1 MDEKALDRT
10 YYFTMLFHR
19 LDKERK
25 GYLRKEEVRDLMDE
39 IHSLMEGKINHD
51 TMDMKSEQFDQYW
64 TTIDHNHDGKCYLQ
78 NVTEVITTYD
88 IWRFEKIRKEE
99 IEEIFDTKPHCM
111 RSRVLGFM
119 STPNYELFSN
129 LSTIVNVLMIY
140 VGVLT
145 RSSNKEMSNTP
156 LTAWLTF
163 EIVWNFL
170 NGIELILDIYGNGSV
185 HKAFRRKFRAA
196 IEAFCQFLNIMGLIF
211 IISKGIS
218 IDTYYHLCK
227 PFEFIIF
234 LRLLKL
240 TPLLHE
246 IRSTRLVITTM
257 GFMLDP
263 ISTLAGVVFL
273 IFYEFAVIGQFLFGG
288 VIENASYKTPY
299 DNGGSFFTLMN
310 FNDVFSSLVTLF
322 ALMIVNNWYV
332 MVNQTCA
339 YMGNINYRLYFYAFY
354 YVGVIIATNILV
366 AFAIDIYS
374 VVCRLDDSRH
384 ANKEIIV
391 KMLEDHERMEAEKKA
406 AEARDAKAARA
417 AR

>member
-1 MDEKALDRT
+1 M
-10 YYFTMLFHR
+10 
-19 LDKERK
+19 
-25 GYLRKEEVRDLMDE
+25 
-39 IHSLMEGKINHD
+39 
-51 TMDMKSEQFDQYW
+51 
-64 TTIDHNHDGKCYLQ
+64 Q

-88 IWRFEKIRKEE
+88 IWRFEKVRKEE
-99 IEEIFDTKPHCM
+99 IAEIFDTDHSCM
-111 RSRVLGFM
+111 KSRVLGFM
-119 STPNYELFSN
+119 STPTYELCSN
-129 LSTIVNVLMIY
+129 LSTILNVLMIY

-145 RSSNKEMSNTP
+145 RGSSKEMTSTP
-156 LTAWLTF
+156 MTAWLSF
-163 EIVWNFL
+163 EIVWNFI
-170 NGIELILDIYGNGSV
+170 NGLEFIFDVYGNGSM
-185 HKAFRRKFRAA
+185 HKAFRRKFRASV
-196 IEAFCQFLNIMGLIF
+196 ELFCQFLNILGIAL
-211 IISKGIS
+211 IISQGVT
-218 IDTYYHLCK
+218 IDDYYHITK

-234 LRLLKL
+234 LRLMKL
-240 TPLLHE
+240 IPLLHE

-263 ISTLAGVVFL
+263 IQTLMGVVGL

-288 VIENASYKTPY
+288 VIKNDSYKTPY

-354 YVGVIIATNILV
+354 YMGVIIATNILV

-374 VVCRLDDSRH
+374 VVQRLDDSRH

-391 KMLEDHERMEAEKKA
+391 KMLEDHERREAEKA
-406 AEARDAKAARA
+406 RREA
-417 AR
+417 

>member
-1 MDEKALDRT
+1 M
-10 YYFTMLFHR
+10 
-19 LDKERK
+19 
-25 GYLRKEEVRDLMDE
+25 
-39 IHSLMEGKINHD
+39 
-51 TMDMKSEQFDQYW
+51 
-64 TTIDHNHDGKCYLQ
+64 Q

-88 IWRFEKIRKEE
+88 IWRFEKVRKEE
-99 IEEIFDTKPHCM
+99 IAEIFDTDHSCM
-111 RSRVLGFM
+111 RSRILGHM
-119 STPNYELFSN
+119 STPNYEMFSN
-129 LSTIVNVLMIY
+129 LACIFNVLMIY

-145 RSSNKEMSNTP
+145 RSANKEMTKTP
-156 LTAWLTF
+156 LTAWLSF

-170 NGIELILDIYGNGSV
+170 WAFELIFDIYGNGSMA
-185 HKAFRRKFRAA
+185 KAFKRKFRAS
-196 IEAFCQFLNIMGLIF
+196 IEAFCQFLNIVGIILI
-211 IISKGIS
+211 IKQGVTIY
-218 IDTYYHLCK
+218 DYYHITK

-240 TPLLHE
+240 VPLLHE
-246 IRSTRLVITTM
+246 LRSTRLVVTTM
-257 GFMLDP
+257 GFMLEP
-263 ISTLAGVVFL
+263 IQTLAGVVGL

-310 FNDVFSSLVTLF
+310 FNDVFSSIVTLF

-384 ANKEIIV
+384 ANKEIIK
-391 KMLEDHERMEAEKKA
+391 KMLEDHERMEAEKA
-406 AEARDAKAARA
+406 AREAKEAKLARA
-417 AR
+417 AM